1 MRRGAIALVG
11 TLGVAALA
19 LAGCSGGS
27 GGTDGGAAATDITV
41 SLTGDPGELNP
52 ITNATE
58 AGQIVASY
66 AYQSLVAFP
75 AGKDAQGAIAK
86 SWTESTT
93 ELSFTLKDGVTCSD
107 GSELTA
113 SDVKASFEYAQA
125 EKTGSPYKG
134 VYFPA
139 SGLTV
144 TADDDAGT
152 VTFTSADPQS
162 FLLGTIGLMPIVC
175 GAGSDAPDQ
184 LNEKSLGTGPY
195 TLADSSPGQSYTFTL
210 RDDFTSGP
218 DGVTAQTAGLP
229 KKVTL
234 KVVDSESTT
243 ANMLQANQLNIG
255 MVAGA
260 DRERLD
266 AMDLKK
272 IEVPTRPGLLFFNQ
286 AEGRTTHDQAVR
298 KALASAVDRDA
309 VGKVSSGGRG
319 SEMKTLNSTFSNVC
333 TESDATSAI
342 PAFDQDA
349 AASTL
354 DAAGWTI
361 GSDGVRTKD
370 GKKLKL
376 ILLYPGNSDESVV
389 SGIELIQQEL
399 AKIGV
404 TATPTPSPSYTDVIF
419 GGGDWDMIWAP
430 ITTTLPS
437 DWQGIMSGDFPPDG
451 GNWTYNT
458 NQEFFD
464 LAAHAQTLAGDDSCE
479 AWTAA
484 QESLIADAAVIPFYQ
499 SSETYY
505 GNGVTFGVNSLG
517 LVSPT
522 TVRVS
527 E

>member
-11 TLGVAALA
+11 ALGVTALA
-19 LAGCSGGS
+19 LSACSGG
-27 GGTDGGAAATDITV
+27 GGGASGTASTDITV
-41 SLTGDPGELNP
+41 SLTGDPGDLNP

-66 AYQSLVAFP
+66 AYESLVSFP
-75 AGKDAQGAIAK
+75 AGKDPVGAIAK

-93 ELSFTLKDGVTCSD
+93 QVEFTLKDGVTCAD
-107 GSELTA
+107 GTPLTA
-113 SDVKASFEYAQA
+113 SDVKASFEYAGA

-139 SGLTV
+139 SGLTID
-144 TADDDAGT
+144 ADDTAGT

-175 GAGSDAPDQ
+175 AAGSKDPAQ
-184 LNEKSLGTGPY
+184 LNTTSMGTGPY
-195 TLADSSPGQSYTFTL
+195 TLTASTAGQSYTFTL
-210 RDDFTSGP
+210 RDDYTWGAGDVTSK
-218 DGVTAQTAGLP
+218 TAGLP

-234 KVVDSESTT
+234 KVVDSESTV
-243 ANMLQANQLNIG
+243 ANMLQQSELNIG
-255 MVAGA
+255 MVAGS
-260 DRERLD
+260 DRDRLD
-266 AMDLKK
+266 SLDLKK

-286 AEGRTTHDQAVR
+286 AKGRATNDIAVR
-298 KALASAVDRDA
+298 TALASAIDRDA
-309 VGKVSSGGRG
+309 VGKVSSDGRG
-319 SEMKTLNSTFSNVC
+319 TPMKTLVSTFSNVC
-333 TESDATSAI
+333 TGADASSALH
-342 PAFDQDA
+342 AYDQA
-349 AASTL
+349 AAGSAL
-354 DAAGWTI
+354 DAAGWTV
-361 GSDGVRTKD
+361 GSDGVREKD
-370 GKKLKL
+370 GKKLSL
-376 ILLYPGNSDESVV
+376 VLLYPGNSDDSVV

-404 TATPTPSPSYTDVIF
+404 KATPTPSPSYTDVIF
-419 GGGDWDMIWAP
+419 SGGDWDLIWAP
-430 ITTTLPS
+430 ISTTLPS
-437 DWQGIMSGDFPPDG
+437 DWQGIMSGDFPPNG

-464 LAAHAQTLAGDDSCE
+464 LAAQAQKLAGDDSCD

-484 QESLIADAAVIPFYQ
+484 QKSLISDADILPFYE

-505 GNGVTFGVNSLG
+505 GSGVTFGVNSGGIVAPL
-517 LVSPT
+517 